1 MSKPDWFEKWMADPH
16 GRTAEECG
24 RPTTDTVREA
34 ANVCSHCGAREFKVT
49 PYVEKE
55 FTLKHRDLG
64 GRHRH
69 VNLTG
74 KLWKYVSKRAYD
86 VLINSKINNLEEL
99 KEEIADGRL
108 TRWRNCGPKT
118 VRELVEVVRD
128 LEHEE
133 G

>member
-1 MSKPDWFEKWMADPH
+1 MSEPDWFRKWMAD
-16 GRTAEECG
+16 GTGSTAEECG
-24 RPTTDTVREA
+24 RPTKDTVIERSDA
-34 ANVCSHCGAREFKVT
+34 CPHCGAREPKAT

-108 TRWRNCGPKT
+108 TRWRNCGRKT
-118 VRELVEVVRD
+118 VKELVEVVRD

-133 G
+133 A